1 VFNINSAFLMSNT
14 NKELLEFFKTS
25 VEIYRMPNCKHSMAQ
40 ILELGMDSW
49 LGCPTND
56 EDKAALEY
64 VYGPKGHA

>member
-1 VFNINSAFLMSNT
+1 MSNINSAFLMSNT

-25 VEIYRMPNCKHSMAQ
+25 VEIYRMPNCKHTMAQ

>member
-1 VFNINSAFLMSNT
+1 VSNINSAFLMSNT

>member
-1 VFNINSAFLMSNT
+1 MSNT
-14 NKELLEFFKTS
+14 NQELLEFFKTS

>member
-1 VFNINSAFLMSNT
+1 MSNINSAFLMSNT